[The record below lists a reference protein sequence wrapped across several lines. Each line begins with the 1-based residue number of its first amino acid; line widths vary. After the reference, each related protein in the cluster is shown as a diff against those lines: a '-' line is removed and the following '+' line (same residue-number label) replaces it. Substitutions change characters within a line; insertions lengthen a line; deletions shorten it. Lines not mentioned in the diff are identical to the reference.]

1 MGNKEETKGK
11 ILEALGRVIENKGV
25 QAAGVNSVASEAG
38 VDKVLIYRY
47 FGGIDGLLSE
57 YISGI
62 DFFANVTRKFGS
74 LSSIRT
80 KEELIAAVKRLFAE
94 QMKEMT
100 GNTVLRE
107 ILIWELSAD
116 NEISRKIARQ
126 REANSMKLIREI
138 KKRFDFIELD
148 IEGTISIIS
157 AAVSY
162 LAIRSKTADVYT
174 GISLTSRQGQNRFEK
189 TIGSLIDIMS
199 K

>member
-74 LSSIRT
+74 LSSIST

-157 AAVSY
+157 AAVYY

-174 GISLTSRQGQNRFEK
+174 GISLTSRQGQSRFEK